1 VVRTARLAGLVRPA
15 EARDLTWRGLTKERH
30 TCGWHTARLAGWLTG
45 TCTWGR
51 RAEQEEAAARRSSS
65 EGQVVR
71 ELRAE
76 VSGLRRKLAAAKVV
90 AKDAQRRGALESGAN
105 HAQTLQVR
113 PTRA

>member
-1 VVRTARLAGLVRPA
+1 
-15 EARDLTWRGLTKERH
+15 
-30 TCGWHTARLAGWLTG
+30 
-45 TCTWGR
+45 
-51 RAEQEEAAARRSSS
+51 
-65 EGQVVR
+65 VVR

>member
-1 VVRTARLAGLVRPA
+1 M
-15 EARDLTWRGLTKERH
+15 
-30 TCGWHTARLAGWLTG
+30 
-45 TCTWGR
+45 
-51 RAEQEEAAARRSSS
+51 
-65 EGQVVR
+65 R

-113 PTRA
+113 RPRLLEVVGQRPLCVFAGSRAHLGRGGDLLREDGWLASCWLLV